1 MPLPTIPSGN
11 VSSALGGGYEVA
23 NSCRFDG
30 SSSYLTSGSFGT
42 ATSGTT
48 WTFSLWVK
56 RSEISSANY
65 ICGSYD
71 GSRTNSLDL
80 VYDAADTLSFY
91 HGSNDGNGKL
101 VKPARLFRDISAW
114 THIVWSV
121 DTTQGTAANRVKV
134 YFNGVEDAK
143 ATATYPDE
151 DAVAKLFA
159 DTNNKIGSN
168 WNATSGTI
176 FDGYMAEV
184 VFIDGQALTPT
195 SFGEYDE
202 DSPTIWKPIDV
213 SGLTFGNNGFYLDF
227 EDSSAL
233 GNDVSGNNNDFSTSG
248 LAATDQATDT
258 PTNNFATYNPLQVQI
273 GTANEPIFREG
284 NLHIHGSSTGAIHFH
299 APSTI
304 GVTQGKWY
312 AEFKGGSASNENGL
326 VGVTYNPAEDA
337 RNDDYVGQQS
347 HSYAY
352 FVNGNKYTGDSGTS
366 YGDAWTT
373 DIIGVALDL
382 DNHKLYFSK
391 NGVWQNSGDPTSGSS
406 GTGAAFSLTTGQTYF
421 FATGDGNATY
431 INPFEANFG
440 GCSVSAISSGNADGN
455 GYGNLEHS
463 VPSGYYSLCTKNLAE
478 FG

>member
-1 MPLPTIPSGN
+1 MIILPGN
-11 VSSALGGGYEVA
+11 VASALGGGYEVA
-23 NSCRFDG
+23 NSCRFNDDDSAYMHKTPG
-30 SSSYLTSGSFGT
+30 SAGNRR
-42 ATSGTT
+42 T
-48 WTFSLWVK
+48 WTFSAWVK
-56 RSEISSANY
+56 RCTVGAAQRIFSQGNHSSGDPMTYLKFNSDDTIQFDRYVSATEKIQTNRKFRDVSAWYHIVLRCDTTNGTAGDRYRLY
-65 ICGSYD
+65 INGTEETSFSTD
-71 GSRTNSLDL
+71 NNPSLN
-80 VYDAADTLSFY
+80 ADTEVNNTQKFEL
-91 HGSNDGNGKL
+91 GSVG
-101 VKPARLFRDISAW
+101 
-114 THIVWSV
+114 
-121 DTTQGTAANRVKV
+121 
-134 YFNGVEDAK
+134 
-143 ATATYPDE
+143 
-151 DAVAKLFA
+151 
-159 DTNNKIGSN
+159 
-168 WNATSGTI
+168 ATSEN
-176 FDGYMAEV
+176 FDGYFAEV
-184 VFIDGQALTPT
+184 CLVDGSSLAPT
-195 SFGEYDE
+195 SFGEFDE
-202 DSPTIWKPIDV
+202 DSPRIFKPKDV
-213 SGLTFGNNGFYLDF
+213 SGLTFGTNGFYLDF
-227 EDSSAL
+227 EDSSNL
-233 GNDVSGNNNDFSTSG
+233 GNDANGGTDLTEVN

-258 PTNNFATYNPLQVQI
+258 PTNNFATYNSLQVQI

-284 NLHIHGSSTGAIHFH
+284 NLHIHGSTTGAIHFH
-299 APSTI
+299 AASTI

-312 AEFKGGSASNENGL
+312 AEFKGGSASNQNGL
-326 VGVTYNPAEDA
+326 VGVTYDPAEDA
-337 RNDDYVGQQS
+337 RNDDYPGQQS